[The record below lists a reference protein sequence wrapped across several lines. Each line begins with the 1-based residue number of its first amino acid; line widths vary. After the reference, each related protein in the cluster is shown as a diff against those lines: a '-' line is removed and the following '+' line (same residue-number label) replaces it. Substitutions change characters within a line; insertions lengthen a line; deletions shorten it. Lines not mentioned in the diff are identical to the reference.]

1 MIIKFKD
8 KEYDF
13 LYHNS
18 EDAWISRNLINLK
31 SNNSLFTFYIE
42 IQLKEFRNK
51 EFDETLISDFLLFL
65 EQNLNDEL
73 DPIAQKILIPFNEI
87 IDNEF
92 LNQKEKFRFQFD
104 TIYYKE
110 PGRPINSLYDKV
122 SFNYALGYQLF
133 HSDYVECYAPY
144 TVYYVDFLNRTLIGC
159 RVDLPY

>member
-8 KEYDF
+8 IEYNF
-13 LYHNS
+13 FYHNS
-18 EDAWISRNLINLK
+18 DDSWISRDLISLK
-31 SNNSLFTFYIE
+31 SKNFVFKFRIE
-42 IQLKEFRNK
+42 IRLKEFRNK
-51 EFDETLISDFLLFL
+51 EFDQTLISDFILFL
-65 EQNLNDEL
+65 EQNLHEL

-92 LNQKEKFRFQFD
+92 LNQREKFSFQFD

-110 PGRPINSLYDKV
+110 PGRPINSFYDKV
-122 SFNYALGYQLF
+122 GFNYSLGYQLF

-144 TVYYVDFLNRTLIGC
+144 TVYYVDFLNHTLIGC